1 MINILDKLFTNS
13 KYLFQPLTS
22 PERITTSNSFWQH
35 LQNNC
40 IILWCSFDSE
50 KMLFVLKIVLWN
62 VVFYKLCNYIFF
74 ICLHICTYTTIL
86 ELFWLRFKMSLIRNI
101 EILLLHYKVCNSG
114 IIKMKWKGSLNFTVQ
129 LIPNQSICDVKYWI

>member
-40 IILWCSFDSE
+40 SIFGVPLTAKRCYLYW
-50 KMLFVLKIVLWN
+50 KLF
-62 VVFYKLCNYIFF
+62 CGMSFF
-74 ICLHICTYTTIL
+74 INYATIS
-86 ELFWLRFKMSLIRNI
+86 SLSAYIYVRI
-101 EILLLHYKVCNSG
+101 QQLWSCFDFGSKWVWSEILKYYSNCY
-114 IIKMKWKGSLNFTVQ
+114 IIKYAIQELLRWNKRIIKFHSAMKKWR
-129 LIPNQSICDVKYWI
+129 

>member
-1 MINILDKLFTNS
+1 MITILDKLFTNS

-22 PERITTSNSFWQH
+22 PERITTS
-35 LQNNC
+35 
-40 IILWCSFDSE
+40 IRFDSICRTIASFYGVPLTA
-50 KMLFVLKIVLWN
+50 KRCYLYWKLFCWMS
-62 VVFYKLCNYIFF
+62 FF
-74 ICLHICTYTTIL
+74 INYATIS
-86 ELFWLRFKMSLIRNI
+86 SLSAYIYVRIQQLWSCFDFGLKWVIKNI